1 MGDIIDK
8 DQYEKHGQIRRLG
21 KLIKKDGK
29 AMLQKQLT

>member
-21 KLIKKDGK
+21 KLMTKDGR
-29 AMLQKQLT
+29 AILQK